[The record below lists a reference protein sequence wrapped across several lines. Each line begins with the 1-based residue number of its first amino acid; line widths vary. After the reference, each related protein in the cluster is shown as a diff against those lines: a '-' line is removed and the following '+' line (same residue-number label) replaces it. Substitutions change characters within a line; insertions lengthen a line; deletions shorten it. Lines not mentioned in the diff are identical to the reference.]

1 MKTMKS
7 NNTHDAGRRDQKP
20 AVSTLPV
27 FPKASLAL
35 STDLYQLTMAQ
46 GYFQSGMENRSSVF
60 HMFYRSPPFKGRYVV
75 IAGIGPFADW
85 LEAFSFT
92 SEDLTFLSS
101 VPGKAGR
108 PLFTKLFLEFLS
120 QWKFKGSIE
129 AVPEGTILFPH
140 EPIVRVRAP
149 LLDAQIIETAMLAIV
164 NYQTLIATKASRIR
178 LAAGSDEV
186 LEFGLRRAHGLDG
199 GLSASR
205 AAHIGGAD
213 ATSNVLAA
221 ARYGIPVR
229 GTHAHSWIMAFE
241 SECDALST
249 YADLFPHNSVLLV
262 DTYNTL
268 EGVKKAIEV
277 GLELRKRGADL
288 MGIRLDSG
296 DLAYLATQARRLL
309 DASGFQATKIVAS
322 NDLDERLITSLKTQG
337 APIDIWG
344 VGTKLVTAFDEPALN
359 GVYKLAAVENDE
371 GKMVARMKLSE
382 QSAKT
387 SIPGSLDVA
396 RLWLDSHCLGDVI
409 FDILSESPPGQ
420 GEKVITII
428 SPEDPW
434 KRKAISAKN
443 IEVTQL
449 LEPLFDNGLRVGG
462 RETLGEIRRRA
473 QTSLATFDLAIF
485 RFDNPHAYAAGLS
498 QNLFERRQ
506 LMRDHEFEKIKVQ
519 LTTAHN
525 NGHNGQE
532 NSEADG

>member
-1 MKTMKS
+1 MMKS
-7 NNTHDAGRRDQKP
+7 KQTHNAEKSEHKT
-20 AVSTLPV
+20 AVSTSPV

-35 STDLYQLTMAQ
+35 ATDLYQLTMAQ

-60 HMFYRSPPFKGRYVV
+60 HMFYRSPPFKGRYAV
-75 IAGIGPFADW
+75 IAGISTFADW
-85 LEAFSFT
+85 LEALSFT
-92 SEDLTFLSS
+92 SEDLKFLRS
-101 VPGKAGR
+101 VSGKGGR
-108 PLFTKLFLEFLS
+108 PLFTEPFLEFLNE
-120 QWKFKGSIE
+120 WKFRGSIE

-149 LLDAQIIETAMLAIV
+149 LLDAQVIETALLAIV
-164 NYQTLIATKASRIR
+164 NYQTLIATKSSRLR

-186 LEFGLRRAHGLDG
+186 LEFGLRRSHGLDG

-205 AAHIGGAD
+205 AAYIGGAD

-229 GTHAHSWIMAFE
+229 GTHAHSWVMAFE
-241 SECDALST
+241 SETDAFTT

-262 DTYNTL
+262 DTYDTL

-309 DASGFQATKIVAS
+309 DARGFQATKIVAS

-337 APIDIWG
+337 APVDIWG
-344 VGTKLVTAFDEPALN
+344 VGTKLITAFDEPALN
-359 GVYKLAAVENDE
+359 GVYKLAAVENAE

-396 RLWLDSHCLGDVI
+396 RLWLDSQCVGDVI
-409 FDILSESPPGQ
+409 YDILSEPPPGQ
-420 GEKVITII
+420 GEKVVTII

-434 KRKAISAKN
+434 KRKAIPTKGMK
-443 IEVTQL
+443 VTRL
-449 LEPLFDNGLRVGG
+449 LQPLFENGVRVG
-462 RETLGEIRRRA
+462 RSE
-473 QTSLATFDLAIF
+473 SLADMRNRTQKSLGTFDRAIF

-498 QNLFERRQ
+498 QTLFERRQ
-506 LMRDHEFEKIKVQ
+506 IMRDHEFERIKNR
-519 LTTAHN
+519 LAAAHN
-525 NGHNGQE
+525 NGEKNDE
-532 NSEADG
+532 SRK